1 MTIDYRCT
9 KDNDYIYYGPSC
21 IQKAEKFDL
30 HKNDII
36 GLAAGCGGGVVVI
49 LLVVIIVLLM
59 KKTRKGKE
67 R

>member
-1 MTIDYRCT
+1 MNINSRCT

-21 IQKAEKFDL
+21 IQKAEKFAL

-49 LLVVIIVLLM
+49 LLVAIIVLFK
-59 KKTRKGKE
+59 KKTRKRKE